1 MMKKDIPNNLFVLE
15 LANNHMGDV
24 AHGIEVIRQFGSV
37 CRHFPEFNF
46 AFKLQYRDLDTF
58 VHPAMKDRNDLK
70 YIKRFSE
77 TRLSRQDFEVL
88 IQEMRLNGFK
98 VMCTPFDN
106 ASVGTIE
113 EQNFDIVK
121 IASCSFT
128 DWPLL
133 ERVVQNDLPIIAS
146 TAGANLE
153 QIDNVVSF
161 FTHRNKNFAILH
173 CVGEY
178 PTADEKLHIS
188 QIDLLKKR
196 YPTVRIG
203 FSTHENPAN
212 TDIVKMAIAKGVN
225 LFEKHVGVQTDHH
238 ALNAYSAS
246 PMQVQ
251 AWLEAARYAFTVC
264 GVGHERLPTNEA
276 ETSSLLSLRRGV
288 FAKRQIEPGENI
300 TAADFYFAF
309 PPEEGQYTANDC
321 SKYVNFKALKP
332 LQKDE
337 AFKPGNV
344 SKTDSRGD
352 VLNIA
357 HQVKELLGKS
367 QITIPGGVDL
377 EISHHYGIEKF
388 NEFGLTMITVVNRSY
403 CKKILVSLPNQVH
416 PEQYHNQK
424 EETFHVLYGELHLTL
439 NGQTEVHHPG
449 AVIVVEPG
457 VRHQFVSPT
466 GCVIEEISST
476 HFKND
481 SFYTD
486 ESIHRNVNRK
496 TLLTYWM
503 D

>member
-1 MMKKDIPNNLFVLE
+1 MMKTIPPQLFVLE
-15 LANNHMGDV
+15 MANNHMGEV
-24 AHGIEVIRQFGSV
+24 AHGIEVIRQFGAI
-37 CRHFPEFNF
+37 CRQFPEFKF
-46 AFKLQYRDLDTF
+46 AFKLQYRDLHSF
-58 VHPAMKDRNDLK
+58 IHPAMKDRNDLK

-77 TRLSRQDFEVL
+77 TKLSRQDFERL
-88 IQEMRLNGFK
+88 IEEMRANGFLA
-98 VMCTPFDN
+98 MCTPFDN

-113 EQNFDIVK
+113 SQNFDIVK

-146 TAGANLE
+146 TAGASME

-161 FTHRNKNFAILH
+161 LIHRNKNFAILH

-196 YPTVRIG
+196 YPNVRIG

-212 TDIVKMAIAKGVN
+212 TDIVKMAIAKGVD
-225 LFEKHVGVQTDHH
+225 LFEKHVGLQTDKH

-246 PMQVQ
+246 PEQVK
-251 AWLEAARYAFTVC
+251 AWLEAARYARTVC
-264 GVGHERLPTNEA
+264 GVGHERLPGNAAEA
-276 ETSSLLSLRRGV
+276 ASLLSLRRGV
-288 FAKRQIEPGENI
+288 YANRNIQAGEAI
-300 TAADFYFAF
+300 TAADFYYAF

-321 SKYVNFKALKP
+321 SKYVNFKATQALK
-332 LQKDE
+332 KDE
-337 AFKPGNV
+337 ALKPSNV
-344 SKTDSRGD
+344 SKSDSRD
-352 VLNIA
+352 AILSIA
-357 HQVKELLGKS
+357 QRVKNLIAES

-377 EISHHYGIEKF
+377 EISHHYGIDKF
-388 NEFGLTMITVVNRSY
+388 DEFGLTMITVVNRSY
-403 CKKILVSLPNQVH
+403 CKKILVSLPHQKH

-424 EETFHVLYGELHLTL
+424 EETFHVLHGELHLTL
-439 NGQTEVHHPG
+439 NGKTEIHHPG
-449 AVIVVEPG
+449 DVIVVEPT

-486 ESIHRNVNRK
+486 ESINQNPHRK